1 MSSVIETI
9 RLLLEQPAQV
19 ELSVVALDDPSL
31 DRLLLL
37 LCETR
42 DDELS
47 CEEVFAC
54 LDEYVDCLL
63 IRNQAMNQRPLVE
76 HHLSLCADCRA
87 ELVAL
92 QRALAQLTADD

>member
-9 RLLLEQPAQV
+9 RLLLERPAQV
-19 ELSVVALDDPSL
+19 EVSAIVLDDPSIA
-31 DRLLLL
+31 RLLLL
-37 LCETR
+37 LCQTR
-42 DDELS
+42 DDEMS

-63 IRNQAMNQRPLVE
+63 SRSQAMGQRALVE

-87 ELVAL
+87 ELSAL
-92 QRALAQLTADD
+92 QRALALWAADD